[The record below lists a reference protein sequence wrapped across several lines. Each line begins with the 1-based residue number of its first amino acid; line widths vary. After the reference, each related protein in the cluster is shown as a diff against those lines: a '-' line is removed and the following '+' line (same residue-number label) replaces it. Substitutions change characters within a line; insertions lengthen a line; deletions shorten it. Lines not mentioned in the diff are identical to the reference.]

1 MTAGNT
7 TGHLRTPSEARRLP
21 IRRILVALILLTA
34 LLPSASFAQ
43 DRVGVPSSPE
53 PELSAPGPD
62 AEGMLRIANVTV
74 RSANDRATMLRLG
87 FACDEGEITE
97 VEVTEAQLTAI
108 EQAGLAVTVVGL
120 VATSRLSHEAEF
132 LSDARALEDYRL
144 GQNMNDYH
152 IPDQGEAK
160 SKITITGAPAGAKVT
175 KVKYSCKV
183 ETPTTWIPI
192 PPFMVPFPFIWTYR
206 VYLPLIMRH

>member
-1 MTAGNT
+1 MTARNT
-7 TGHLRTPSEARRLP
+7 THHLRAPSEARRLP
-21 IRRILVALILLTA
+21 FRLILAALLLLTA
-34 LLPSASFAQ
+34 LGTPASIAQ
-43 DRVGVPSSPE
+43 DRGDVPTSPE
-53 PELSAPGPD
+53 PELAAPAPD
-62 AEGMLRIANVTV
+62 AEGTLHIANVTV

-97 VEVTEAQLTAI
+97 VEVTETQLTAI
-108 EQAGLAVTVVGL
+108 QQAGLAVTVVGL

-144 GQNMNDYH
+144 GQNMNEYH

-192 PPFMVPFPFIWTYR
+192 PPFMVPFPFITYR